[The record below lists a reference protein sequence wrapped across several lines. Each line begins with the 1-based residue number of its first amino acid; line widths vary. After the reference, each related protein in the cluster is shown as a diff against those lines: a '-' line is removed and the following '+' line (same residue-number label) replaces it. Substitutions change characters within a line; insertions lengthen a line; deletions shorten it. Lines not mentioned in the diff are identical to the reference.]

1 MVKKEEYSLKTPIYF
16 VSFSQKPIIVNIIIY
31 FAADFKGVFK
41 KTLDFFNFFFELV
54 FWRLRLTKPRQ
65 TIII

>member
-31 FAADFKGVFK
+31 FAAFFKGVFK
-41 KTLDFFNFFFELV
+41 KTFDFFKKSF
-54 FWRLRLTKPRQ
+54 
-65 TIII
+65 